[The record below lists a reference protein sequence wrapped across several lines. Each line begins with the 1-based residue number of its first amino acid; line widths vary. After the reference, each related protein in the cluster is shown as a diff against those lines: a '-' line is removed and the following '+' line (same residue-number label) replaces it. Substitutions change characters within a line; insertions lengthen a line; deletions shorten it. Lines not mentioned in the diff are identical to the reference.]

1 MKKSLEPIAENKES
15 RRLPATSCVKG
26 CKLDGDNY
34 CLGCGRHISEITNA
48 GLTKKETKYG
58 IN

>member
-1 MKKSLEPIAENKES
+1 MKKNLESVPEHKES
-15 RRLPATSCVKG
+15 RLLPATKCVKG

-48 GLTKKETKYG
+48 GLTKKDTKHG